1 MWVCGGQCGWGVRKV
16 IGGGAGEAGRSGGEA
31 DRGAREGSGEQ
42 RGLMQGAVVA
52 KGGVGKGGGE
62 GKRVPGP
69 PGLCTKTQRSACSK
83 HRFKNGQNFS
93 PEAFWDLNRGESSG
107 KGNIP

>member
-1 MWVCGGQCGWGVRKV
+1 MVVVQERLGEV
-16 IGGGAGEAGRSGGEA
+16 GARQTGGE
-31 DRGAREGSGEQ
+31 RGSGEGW
-42 RGLMQGAVVA
+42 GLMQGAVAA

-93 PEAFWDLNRGESSG
+93 PEAFWDLDRGDMFLDF
-107 KGNIP
+107 P